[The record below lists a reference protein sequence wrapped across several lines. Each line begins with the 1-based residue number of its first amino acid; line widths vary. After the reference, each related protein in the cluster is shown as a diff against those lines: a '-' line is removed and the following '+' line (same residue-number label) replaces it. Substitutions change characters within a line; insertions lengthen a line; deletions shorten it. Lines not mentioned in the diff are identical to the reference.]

1 MSSSEQFSRVL
12 REWSEVFMQ
21 RSMREFKRFM
31 EESGLNPAQIHT
43 LMRLHFRGE
52 CGISQIGSHLGVT
65 NAAAS
70 QMVDRLVQRGLV
82 HRSEAAYDRRVKQL
96 MLTDDGRALVQQSID
111 ARQRWLEALTTSLDP
126 EQQAAIT
133 TALTSLTAAA
143 RQAESNR

>member
-31 EESGLNPAQIHT
+31 EESGLTPAQIHT

-82 HRSEAAYDRRVKQL
+82 DRSEAPYDRRVKQL

-133 TALTSLTAAA
+133 TALILLTAAA
-143 RQAESNR
+143 RQAESDR